1 MNEVV
6 SVLGAGAMGMALA
19 LVLDRA
25 GNRVSVCGTEF
36 DTSILEAIEKDRVH
50 PVLRLP
56 VPTSI
61 RLVGPEDWSEPLVAA
76 GIVTVAVT
84 SRGLPATVKSISG
97 YLSEEAVW
105 AIATKGWDPQTS
117 RPVSEVV
124 STVDSDHPF
133 VIVVGPSLAAELAA
147 GTPTGLVC
155 ASSNREASR
164 RVADAFRSSTVRTFT
179 SIDVAGVEVGAAIK
193 NVLAIAIG
201 MCDGIAEVTSK
212 PMTNTKAVLFSRGLV
227 EMGRLATALGGKQ
240 ETVLG
245 LAGAGDLFVTV
256 LGGRNGRFGR
266 LVGTGLTPERALEE
280 MNTTVEGYENAAAAL
295 VLAKR
300 LDLQLPI
307 VEMVHSV
314 LYEGKPADDAIDA
327 VVAGPVEPEL

>member
-6 SVLGAGAMGMALA
+6 SVLGAGAMGIALA

-36 DTSILEAIEKDRVH
+36 DGSILEAIERDRIH
-50 PVLRLP
+50 PVLRQP
-56 VPTSI
+56 VPSSI
-61 RLVGPEDWSEPLVAA
+61 LLVGPEDWNEPLVEA
-76 GIVTVAVT
+76 GIVAVAVT
-84 SRGLPATVKSISG
+84 SRGLRETVKSISG

-117 RPVSEVV
+117 QPVSEVV
-124 STVDSDHPF
+124 SGVDPDHPL
-133 VIVVGPSLAAELAA
+133 VIVVGPSLAGELAA

-155 ASSNREASR
+155 ASTNREASR
-164 RVADAFRSSTVRTFT
+164 RVADALRSSTVRTFT
-179 SIDVAGVEVGAAIK
+179 SDDVAGVEVGAAVK

-201 MCDGIAEVTSK
+201 MCDGIAEVSSR
-212 PMTNTKAVLFSRGLV
+212 PMSNTKAALFSRGLV
-227 EMGRLATALGGKQ
+227 EMGRLAVALGGKQ

-266 LVGTGLTPERALEE
+266 LVGTGLAPGRAFEE

-300 LDLQLPI
+300 LDLHLPI
-307 VEMVHSV
+307 VEMVYSV
-314 LYEGKPADDAIDA
+314 LYEDKPADEAIDA
-327 VVAGPVEPEL
+327 VAVGPVEPEL